1 MRTPALA
8 LLLATFAP
16 LGAQTAKTDEAALH
30 RELAAKGFV
39 ITKQGNATN
48 IDAPGNLGPNQAFTG
63 TGLAEIGPE
72 HNPIDLLRRAVEIFR
87 AQPKAAYQLVLA
99 ATLRASY
106 DMQRV
111 ADPTAHQAWKYVSSQ
126 RLVTQI
132 IFWGSL
138 SPKVGRADSE
148 EVLAWSRKS
157 GPPTYHPSWMVQHGM
172 AVMQAAMERK
182 DPPAPLVAGFD
193 AAKAWEKTAGRM
205 SAMVTNDA
213 YWERRQAQST
223 PLEIHGRLV
232 IAAAELTK
240 ELDESKDPRARRA
253 STAILALANGFDE
266 KCADPAMRFIELS
279 EQMNGLFEAAT
290 KDPKGK

>member
-87 AQPKAAYQLVLA
+87 AQPKASYQLVLA

-138 SPKVGRADSE
+138 SPKVGRTDSE

-157 GPPTYHPSWMVQHGM
+157 GPPTYHPSWMIQHGM
-172 AVMQAAMERK
+172 AVMQAAMAAQATMR
-182 DPPAPLVAGFD
+182 PMRSCTSYSTTWPVAS
-193 AAKAWEKTAGRM
+193 KRP
-205 SAMVTNDA
+205 
-213 YWERRQAQST
+213 RRPST
-223 PLEIHGRLV
+223 R
-232 IAAAELTK
+232 
-240 ELDESKDPRARRA
+240 
-253 STAILALANGFDE
+253 
-266 KCADPAMRFIELS
+266 
-279 EQMNGLFEAAT
+279 
-290 KDPKGK
+290 